1 MLRVHPL
8 QAYTD
13 AAGGDTEEEK
23 TWRNDILETSPDRAD
38 SRLKLRIIENIVL

>member
-1 MLRVHPL
+1 MLRAHQL

-23 TWRNDILETSPDRAD
+23 TWRNDILKTPQDRAD
-38 SRLKLRIIENIVL
+38 RRLKMRIIKNNVL

>member
-1 MLRVHPL
+1 MLRAHQL

-23 TWRNDILETSPDRAD
+23 TGRNDILKTSPDRAD
-38 SRLKLRIIENIVL
+38 SRLKLRIIENNVL